1 MSAEI
6 AELPKQNMAPYQ
18 AAIQSSKVRFDAVGS
33 LVNFEKEQI
42 FAIQALMKTDYA
54 MQVANNNPGSVKLA
68 MANVASIGLTL
79 NPANAYAYLVPRDG
93 AIVLDIS
100 YKGLIKVATDAGSIL
115 WAKADL
121 VYSNDSFEYFGPAK
135 MPVHRAD
142 VFSKERGDLVGSYCI
157 AKTRDGDILTEI
169 LTMEDIEKI
178 RSKSD
183 LYRKKQSGPWVEW
196 LGPMVKKANIKR
208 ASKTWPY
215 TDRSE
220 KVFEA
225 IELASDSEGGY
236 TFENEETTKP
246 KFEGNDDRKARCAEA
261 VEQYESSLSLIREK
275 IAQYAENKEKDDLYT
290 VAETWASIPQSAQC
304 DLWLAPTKGGW
315 FTTYERDVIK
325 TQLPR
330 D

>member
-121 VYSNDSFEYFGPAK
+121 VY
-135 MPVHRAD
+135 
-142 VFSKERGDLVGSYCI
+142 
-157 AKTRDGDILTEI
+157 
-169 LTMEDIEKI
+169 
-178 RSKSD
+178 
-183 LYRKKQSGPWVEW
+183 
-196 LGPMVKKANIKR
+196 
-208 ASKTWPY
+208 
-215 TDRSE
+215 
-220 KVFEA
+220 
-225 IELASDSEGGY
+225 
-236 TFENEETTKP
+236 
-246 KFEGNDDRKARCAEA
+246 
-261 VEQYESSLSLIREK
+261 
-275 IAQYAENKEKDDLYT
+275 
-290 VAETWASIPQSAQC
+290 
-304 DLWLAPTKGGW
+304 
-315 FTTYERDVIK
+315 
-325 TQLPR
+325 
-330 D
+330 